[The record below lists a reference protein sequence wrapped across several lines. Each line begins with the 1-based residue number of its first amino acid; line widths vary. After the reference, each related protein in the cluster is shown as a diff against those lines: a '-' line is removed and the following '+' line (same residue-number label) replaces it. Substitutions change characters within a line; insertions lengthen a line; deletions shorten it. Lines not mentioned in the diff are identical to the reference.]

1 MVREGR
7 ARLPFESAETQE
19 TSPQKKT
26 AMVRE
31 GGFEPPKAY
40 AIGS

>member
-1 MVREGR
+1 MHPEPVLDDSAGKDAEG
-7 ARLPFESAETQE
+7 S
-19 TSPQKKT
+19 S
-26 AMVRE
+26 MVRE

>member
-1 MVREGR
+1 MTYSEGV
-7 ARLPFESAETQE
+7 AIWTYGL
-19 TSPQKKT
+19 
-26 AMVRE
+26 VRE